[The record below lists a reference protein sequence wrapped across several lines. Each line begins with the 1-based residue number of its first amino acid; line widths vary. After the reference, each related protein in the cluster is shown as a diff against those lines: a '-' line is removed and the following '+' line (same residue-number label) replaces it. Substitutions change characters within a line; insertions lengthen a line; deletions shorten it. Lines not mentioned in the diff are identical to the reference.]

1 MFLFHLFGCDS
12 VKNRNE
18 IEIIAFIL
26 QLANSG
32 TTVKKIMSVLSMSY
46 KESKD
51 YLILLK
57 KNDLLS
63 EFYQIHEEAF
73 MTTHKGSYFLEIYME
88 LNKLVTIQDKRNFAS
103 DLYTV
108 LATRIRRFEYAI
120 YYIQYFATVIRSLIQ
135 FIFG

>member
-1 MFLFHLFGCDS
+1 MFLFHPFGCDS

-88 LNKLVTIQDKRNFAS
+88 LNKLVTIQDKRNFA
-103 DLYTV
+103 LVTG
-108 LATRIRRFEYAI
+108 IRRFEYAK
-120 YYIQYFATVIRSLIQ
+120 YYIQYLATVIRSLIQ
-135 FIFG
+135 FISG

>member
-1 MFLFHLFGCDS
+1 MFLFHPFGCDS

-18 IEIIAFIL
+18 IEIVAFIL

-32 TTVKKIMSVLSMSY
+32 TTVGKIMSALSMSY

-63 EFYQIHEEAF
+63 EFYQIQDEAF

-88 LNKLVTIQDKRNFAS
+88 LIKLVTIQDKRNFPS

-108 LATRIRRFEYAI
+108 LVTRIRRFEYAI
-120 YYIQYFATVIRSLIQ
+120 CYIQYLATVIRSVIQ
-135 FIFG
+135 KVYL